1 MTITAAPQLGRKK
14 REFLSLLN
22 DPDASEPDVQ
32 NYLENN
38 TELISLPWRLN
49 HALHQEAI
57 ISKFPL
63 DTSIITDFAY
73 LTKSSGEWYLVLV
86 ELEDPKKPIFKSDK
100 QRVILSRD
108 LAAALDQIAEW
119 KTFADRHKDEIVRRI
134 SLLRRPLEN
143 NRVRIKYVLIYGR
156 RKELTGQERI
166 DRLASLGEGSLK
178 VVTYDSLLSK
188 ATPDEWWPKNVL
200 TLTKR
205 SLRFKYLHQL
215 DVGVFAFNSPS
226 EIILTTAQRKT
237 LIAEGYDIPSW
248 EGGKYLTLNHK
259 YVSNDEGWRRME
271 NEISKNSRRKAA
283 PQRATPTST
292 EAQKQRRSE

>member
-1 MTITAAPQLGRKK
+1 MTITAAPQLRRKK

-22 DPDASEPDVQ
+22 DADATEPDVQ

-63 DTSIITDFAY
+63 DPSIITDFAY

-100 QRVILSRD
+100 KRVMLSRD
-108 LAAALDQIAEW
+108 LTAALDQMAEW
-119 KTFADRHKDEIVRRI
+119 KVFAERHKDEIVGRI
-134 SLLRRPLEN
+134 SLLRRPLEH

-156 RKELTGQERI
+156 RKELTSQERI
-166 DRLASLGEGSLK
+166 DRLASLGDGSQRI
-178 VVTYDSLLSK
+178 VTYDSLLSK
-188 ATPDEWWPKNVL
+188 AAPDEWWPKNVL

-205 SLRFKYLHQL
+205 MLRFKYLHQL
-215 DVGVFAFNSPS
+215 DVGLFTYNSPS
-226 EIILTTAQRKT
+226 EIVLTPTQRGT

-248 EGGKYLTLNHK
+248 ERGKYLTLNHK

-271 NEISKNSRRKAA
+271 SEIGKDSPARPHPGGSARRVLH
-283 PQRATPTST
+283 
-292 EAQKQRRSE
+292 